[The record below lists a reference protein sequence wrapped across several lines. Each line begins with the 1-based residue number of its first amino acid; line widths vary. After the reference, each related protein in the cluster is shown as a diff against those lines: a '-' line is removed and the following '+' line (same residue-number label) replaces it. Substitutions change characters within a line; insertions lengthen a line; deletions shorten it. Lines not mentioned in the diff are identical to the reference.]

1 MSPRRDVCALCG
13 ETIRWGEP
21 ALDTPDFIADEH
33 DPFYRVADASVHRA
47 CFLVWESRKR
57 FIARFNRL
65 ARGLVA
71 ADGTYPHLTSEGDL
85 VRRRGDAPP
94 SLPSA

>member
-13 ETIRWGEP
+13 ETIRRGEP

-33 DPFYRVADASVHRA
+33 DPFYRIADASVHRA
-47 CFLVWESRKR
+47 CFLVWEGRKR

-65 ARGLVA
+65 ARALVA
-71 ADGTYPHLTSEGDL
+71 ADGTYPHLTSEGNL
-85 VRRRGDAPP
+85 VRRRGDTPP